1 MKIAVAGASG
11 FVGRV
16 LVDALCK
23 QHQVL
28 ALGRQ
33 TQTAETRPG
42 VEWRKVDLF
51 SAGSTVAALKGA
63 EIAIYLVHSMMPSSR
78 LFQGNFHDTDLLLAD
93 NFARA
98 CSTNGVK
105 QIIYLGGLVPSGH
118 ISSHLQSRL
127 EVEGVL
133 QSTGIPVTALRAGMI
148 VGPGGS
154 SFEILRT
161 LVRRLPVMV
170 LPKWTRSKTQ
180 AIFLDDIVRV
190 IEAAIG
196 NADFLGRTIDIVN
209 GEALTYRR
217 ILEISSEVMGRR
229 RFFLPVPISSTGFSK
244 LWVQI
249 FGNSQYELVSPLIDS
264 LLCDLPS
271 NEPAPEVAK
280 LIRFHRFEEMLRET
294 MARDPGQKSI
304 PQKKR
309 PRKNDTVRS
318 IQRLPSVGRDVHWL
332 AREYMNWL
340 PRFFR
345 ALVLVEIRASTGEV
359 DFRIALLR
367 HPLLKLKHFPEE
379 FDLERE
385 KLHIVGGLLS
395 RTTNTGWLEFR
406 QVDHRK
412 YTLVCIHEFVPSLPW
427 PIYLASQA
435 ILHSWVMRAFGRHL
449 QELSPE
455 SKLPAQ

>member
-1 MKIAVAGASG
+1 MMKIAVAGASG
-11 FVGRV
+11 FVGRA
-16 LVDALCK
+16 LVEALRGK
-23 QHQVL
+23 HQVL
-28 ALGRQ
+28 ALGREASGREARQ
-33 TQTAETRPG
+33 G
-42 VEWRKVDLF
+42 VEWRKADLF

-127 EVEGVL
+127 EVESVL
-133 QSTGIPVTALRAGMI
+133 RSTGVPVTALRAGMI

-154 SFEILRT
+154 SFEILRS
-161 LVRRLPVMV
+161 LVQRLPAMV
-170 LPKWTRSKTQ
+170 LPKWTTSGTQ
-180 AIFLDDIVRV
+180 AIFLDDVVRV
-190 IEAAIG
+190 IVAAVG
-196 NADFLGRTIDIVN
+196 SDEFRGRTLDVVN

-217 ILEISSEVMGRR
+217 ILEISARVMGKRR
-229 RFFLPVPISSTGFSK
+229 VFLPVPISSTGFSK

-249 FGNSQYELVSPLIDS
+249 FGKSRYELVSPLIDS
-264 LLCDLPS
+264 LLCDLPATRP
-271 NEPAPEVAK
+271 EPLVEK
-280 LIRFHRFEEMLRET
+280 LIHFHTFERMLEET
-294 MARDPGQKSI
+294 LSRDPGQASLPARKR
-304 PQKKR
+304 KKT
-309 PRKNDTVRS
+309 NDTVRS
-318 IQRLPSVGRDVHWL
+318 IQRLPSVEKDARWL
-332 AREYMNWL
+332 AGEYLRWL

-345 ALVLVEIRASTGEV
+345 ALVLVDIREATGEV
-359 DFRIALLR
+359 DFRLFLLR
-367 HPLLKLKHFPEE
+367 RPLLKLKRFPEA

-395 RTTNTGWLEFR
+395 RTKDTGWLEFR

-427 PIYLASQA
+427 PIYLGSQA
-435 ILHSWVMRAFGRHL
+435 ILHAWVMKSFGRHL
-449 QELSPE
+449 AARAAR
-455 SKLPAQ
+455 PAS